1 MVDLSFVFDFSRLAF
16 GSLVLAISFRVC
28 LYSLR
33 YMYHD
38 PRVGGFYI
46 LVFLFVMSMMVL
58 ISVGGFVPLLLG

>member
-1 MVDLSFVFDFSRLAF
+1 
-16 GSLVLAISFRVC
+16 VC

-46 LVFLFVMSMMVL
+46 LVFLFVMSTMVL